1 MTFWNRGNVI
11 SECGEIF
18 EKTPIPLQ
26 LGPEI
31 QCARGLYIR
40 RGALIRIIILT
51 SLIIGVERRVN
62 SDFKIFRGTN

>member
-1 MTFWNRGNVI
+1 M
-11 SECGEIF
+11 F
-18 EKTPIPLQ
+18 EKREITPLPHLPTPIPLQ
-26 LGPEI
+26 LGTEI
-31 QCARGLYIR
+31 QGARGLIR